1 MFPSRPPRVAR
12 LGVGPTDLT
21 IAGTR
26 RMSTAA
32 TYLREARSRPSLE
45 IVTGAFATRLLFQ
58 GTRATGVEI
67 CACAR

>member
-1 MFPSRPPRVAR
+1 
-12 LGVGPTDLT
+12 
-21 IAGTR
+21 
-26 RMSTAA
+26 MSTAA